1 MCLIHLHSFICSAK
15 IMPTWTSTLNQLIAI
30 IAFESHF
37 KNLQASSISLSLP
50 ILHLKN
56 ISKGFYSSVLKLER
70 IAVFHV
76 GQRNIILPNI
86 AQKNHGLA
94 LMLFKSMLMQCDRQI
109 SVIIFCCI
117 WEVLWKW
124 GQVLSRMSLL
134 GEGVFFKHKIQSNIF
149 LWLYR

>member
-76 GQRNIILPNI
+76 GQRNIVLPNI

-94 LMLFKSMLMQCDRQI
+94 LMLFKSMLMQYDRQI
-109 SVIIFCCI
+109 SVVIFVVSGKFSENGGRYWAEWVC
-117 WEVLWKW
+117 
-124 GQVLSRMSLL
+124 
-134 GEGVFFKHKIQSNIF
+134 
-149 LWLYR
+149 